1 MRSGELLKSAG
12 DQKTFD
18 SFEENRHSPVP
29 QLMRIIL
36 ILLAVLLGGVI
47 SVSARETGKPR
58 HVVVIVW
65 DGMRPDFVSEQ
76 NTPALWD
83 LAQRGVTFENHHA
96 VYLSSTEVNGAAIAT
111 GDYPGDDG
119 IVANKE
125 FRPEIDAEKFIHTE
139 SLAAVRKGDAAS
151 GGRYLRAPTLA
162 EILQRAGRKTAVAG
176 AKGVALLQDRF
187 ERGTAAQGTILFAGE
202 TLPENALDQITN
214 LYGAFPK
221 TNRNDWIT
229 GAVIDPLWKDG
240 VPDFSLIWMNEPDL
254 TQHFTGPGSKASLAA
269 IKNADENLAKILREL
284 EAKGARDTTDVLLV
298 SDHGFSTVLSLVDL
312 ADSLK
317 KAGFN
322 AVREFKTPPARGDI
336 LAVSNGG
343 STLLYVAGR
352 DERVIRDVV
361 NFLQGWSYTGVI
373 LTRQPIEGA
382 FTFEQA
388 RVDAPTAPDIIVSL
402 RWNSDKNDAGTPGMV
417 VSDISD
423 YGPGQGMHVTL
434 SRFDM
439 HNTLIAAGPDFRSG
453 VMNHLPSGN
462 VDIAPTV
469 LWILGVKPPR
479 LMDGRVLTEAL
490 TIKGPKI
497 TSFEPGR
504 WDATRTNEKS
514 VWHQYLNF
522 TDVNGVIYFDE
533 GNGYQT
539 AR

>member
-1 MRSGELLKSAG
+1 MRK
-12 DQKTFD
+12 
-18 SFEENRHSPVP
+18 V
-29 QLMRIIL
+29 L
-36 ILLAVLLGGVI
+36 ILLAVLSAGAI
-47 SVSARETGKPR
+47 SAAARDVGKAR
-58 HVVVIVW
+58 HVVVVVW

-162 EILQRAGRKTAVAG
+162 EILQRAGRKTVVAG

-187 ERGTAAQGTILFAGE
+187 ERGTAAQGTTLFAGE
-202 TLPENALDQITN
+202 TLPENALEQITN

-221 TNRNDWIT
+221 TNQNDWIT
-229 GAVIDPLWKDG
+229 SAVIDPLWKDG

-254 TQHFTGPGSKASLAA
+254 TQHFTGPGSKASLVA

-322 AVREFKTPPARGDI
+322 ALREFKTPPARGDI

-343 STLLYVAGR
+343 STLLYIAGR
-352 DERVIRDVV
+352 DEQVVRGVV

-382 FTFEQA
+382 FSFEQA

-402 RWNSDKNDAGTPGMV
+402 RWNADKNDAGTPGMV
-417 VSDISD
+417 VSDISE

-462 VDIAPTV
+462 VDIAPTI

-504 WDATRTNEKS
+504 WDATHANEKS
-514 VWHQYLNF
+514 VWHQYINF

-539 AR
+539 PK